1 MQPAPVGESLRATF
15 APRFHLLSELGRGA
29 MATVYLAHEAPKDRY
44 VALKVLA
51 ERFHGTEEAA
61 RFRREARVL
70 TTLRHPHILRA
81 YDVGSAGPH
90 DWYSMPFIAGES
102 LRERLDRERRL
113 RIDEACQLAIDI
125 LGALAHSHAF
135 DIVHRDVKPDNVLL
149 SAKGA
154 LLADFG
160 IARRVELPDS
170 AVPTV
175 ATAHGVTLGTPA
187 YMSPEQIAAER
198 SIDGRSD
205 VYSTAVLLYECLSGS
220 LPITG
225 RTARDFMARHMTE
238 SPIPLA
244 FAAPDVPRPI
254 ADAVQRGLEKSPH
267 ARFPTAEAFREALMQ
282 GRQQTATPQ
291 LKSFGIAAVTVSPF
305 DFGGLPQDRWIA
317 AGLFEAVVLSLRD
330 RAARVVAPPGR
341 RGVASR
347 WHVRGAC
354 TVSEAQVF
362 LSISVVDRDRAITQ
376 HLEPIEGHASI
387 MTSLQD
393 AAAREV
399 CSFLSRHGL
408 VGEHQPAALGDRSLL
423 AEALYLRGR
432 QRAEEATPAAW
443 SDAMAHLDRA
453 IADSPGH
460 RRAIEARAGLMLQ
473 LALPGDADTL
483 RQVIACADRALA
495 IDAAA
500 PTALYHKA
508 SALARLG
515 EWSLAIQCLERA
527 VAADPENQ
535 GAHYGLGRC
544 RLLQALCTPVWEF
557 LGRAVRPLA
566 RAIALD
572 PGHLP
577 SYRDLTAAYLYA
589 GDDAQAAN
597 ILQAADAMLQATPE
611 PLVTPAPGLDLLRR
625 YVNVVRTRH
634 EAAEFLLMAVDGD
647 PVSGL
652 AGTAALCCS
661 LQLAGD
667 RTAFIETAHA
677 HDSAAFSI
685 HRANHLDPD

>member
-1 MQPAPVGESLRATF
+1 
-15 APRFHLLSELGRGA
+15 
-29 MATVYLAHEAPKDRY
+29 MATVYLAHEAQRDRY

-51 ERFHGTEEAA
+51 ERFQETQEAA

-90 DWYSMPFIAGES
+90 DWYSMPLIAGES

-113 RIDEACQLAIDI
+113 RIDEAIQLAIDV
-125 LGALAHSHAF
+125 LNALAHSHAS

-160 IARRVELPDS
+160 IARRVELPD
-170 AVPTV
+170 AADPTV

-198 SIDGRSD
+198 TIDGRSD
-205 VYSTAVLLYECLSGS
+205 VYSTAVLLYECLSGT

-225 RTARDFMARHMTE
+225 RSARDFMARHMTE
-238 SPIPLA
+238 APVPLS
-244 FAAPDVPRPI
+244 FAAPDVPPAI
-254 ADAVQRGLEKSPH
+254 AKAVQRGLEKSPG
-267 ARFPTAEAFREALMQ
+267 ARFPTAEAFREALVE
-282 GRQQTATPQ
+282 GRQQTAMAQ
-291 LKSFGIAAVTVSPF
+291 LKAFGVSAVTVSPF

-317 AGLFEAVVLSLRD
+317 AGLFEAVVISLRD
-330 RAARVVAPPGR
+330 RKARVVAPPGR

-354 TVSEAQVF
+354 TVSDAQVF
-362 LSISVVDRDRAITQ
+362 LSLSIVDRDRATTQ
-376 HLEPIEGHASI
+376 HLEPIEGHASAI
-387 MTSLQD
+387 PVLQD

-399 CSFLSRHGL
+399 CRYLAKHGL
-408 VGEHQPAALGDRSLL
+408 VGEHRPAALGDRSVL

-432 QRAEEATPAAW
+432 QRADESTAAAW
-443 SDAMAHLDRA
+443 SDAIAHLDRA

-460 RRAIEARAGLMLQ
+460 RRAIEARAGTILHM
-473 LALPGDADTL
+473 ASPGDANAL
-483 RQVIACADRALA
+483 NQAIEYADRALA
-495 IDAAA
+495 IDASA

-508 SALARLG
+508 IALSRLG
-515 EWSLAIQCLERA
+515 EWSEAIQWLERA
-527 VAADPENQ
+527 VAADPECQ
-535 GAHYGLGRC
+535 ELHYALGRC
-544 RLLQALCTPVWEF
+544 RLLQALCTPVWEY

-577 SYRDLTAAYLYA
+577 SYRDLTAAYLFA
-589 GDDAQAAN
+589 GDDEQAAS
-597 ILQAADAMLQATPE
+597 ILRAADAMQQTTPE
-611 PLVTPAPGLDLLRR
+611 DLVTPAAGLDLLRR
-625 YVNVVRTRH
+625 YVHAVRTRQ
-634 EAAEFLLMAVDGD
+634 EAAEFLLVAVQGD

-652 AGTAALCCS
+652 AVTAPVCCALQPIS
-661 LQLAGD
+661 D
-667 RTAFIETAHA
+667 RMAFVESAHA
-677 HDSAAFSI
+677 HDSASFSI